1 MPLSAG
7 LCGAAKFIP
16 CWRLCLMRTHVVAAA
31 AVFLTAAYI
40 FPSENSVS
48 PGSRADEAGRIFV
61 LSPVT
66 DGILL
71 GAGASLVSA
80 DILFGNI
87 LKVKDTSF
95 GGRMPDVSEVNGFDR
110 IFMNRYS
117 RPLDVAATVLEATSL
132 ALPAV
137 MLAAPSS
144 EWLSVGVMYA
154 ESLMMAYGLKE
165 LGKLVVS
172 RARPYMYYDGYPAG
186 LVESGDW
193 NSSFPSGHTTMTFM
207 SAAFTTYVFGK
218 FFPGSAWRIPVTAA
232 AWSLAAA
239 TGILRMAS
247 GNHFATDVLAG
258 AAIGAL
264 SGLAVPLLHS
274 LTARPL
280 SGGGDK
286 VSVSAAPGGVSVTVR
301 L

>member
-1 MPLSAG
+1 
-7 LCGAAKFIP
+7 
-16 CWRLCLMRTHVVAAA
+16 MRTRLVAAA
-31 AVFLTAAYI
+31 AVFLTAVYV

-48 PGSRADEAGRIFV
+48 PGSGADESGRIFA

-80 DILFGNI
+80 DIIFGNI
-87 LKVKDTSF
+87 LKLKDTSF
-95 GGRMPDVSEVNGFDR
+95 DGRIPDVSSVNGFDR

-117 RPLDVAATVLEATSL
+117 KPLDVTATVLEVTSL
-132 ALPAV
+132 VLPAV
-137 MLAAPSS
+137 MIAAPSS

-165 LGKLVVS
+165 FGKLVVS
-172 RARPYMYYDGYPAG
+172 RARPYMYYDGYPVQ

-218 FFPGSAWRIPVTAA
+218 FFPDSAWRIPVTAA

-258 AAIGAL
+258 AAIGTL
-264 SGLAVPLLHS
+264 SGLLVPVLHS
-274 LTARPL
+274 LSGRPV

-286 VSVSAAPGGVSVTVR
+286 VSVSAAPAGVSVVVR